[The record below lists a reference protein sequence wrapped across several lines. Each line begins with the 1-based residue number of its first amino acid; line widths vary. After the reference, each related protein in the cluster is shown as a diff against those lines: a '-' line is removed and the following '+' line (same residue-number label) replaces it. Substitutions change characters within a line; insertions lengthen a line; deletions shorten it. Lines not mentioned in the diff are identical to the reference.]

1 MLRAMLATCGSAG
14 RGCLPIDV
22 LKHCPA
28 MRADGSVEPSCVAIM
43 RQRGSVG
50 HLTRSSVT
58 RQEAVDSI
66 VAALNN
72 SEGRRSPL
80 RQRTQRLQDVR
91 LPSRGLTVSLGTDNR
106 QPFAQIVASW
116 ARFDRAISRYIKP
129 INGPPTQ
136 ATTKNA
142 VHEPAMASAAR
153 AMP

>member
-1 MLRAMLATCGSAG
+1 MLRAMLATCGSAAG

-22 LKHCPA
+22 L
-28 MRADGSVEPSCVAIM
+28 
-43 RQRGSVG
+43 
-50 HLTRSSVT
+50 
-58 RQEAVDSI
+58 
-66 VAALNN
+66 
-72 SEGRRSPL
+72 
-80 RQRTQRLQDVR
+80 DVR